1 MCRIF
6 RVLYHFLFLGRLSS
20 PQDATNPATPQGSV
34 SFNEILK
41 RFNANVPYSGL
52 INAVTS
58 EGIIKEITL

>member
-1 MCRIF
+1 MKVFFFI
-6 RVLYHFLFLGRLSS
+6 GRLST
-20 PQDATNPATPQGSV
+20 PQDVTNPAALQASV

-58 EGIIKEITL
+58 EGMRMFKSFS